1 MVNHFHSLQNNKTHL
16 KVGFARITNLVF
28 RSAITGLGLD
38 HSHGCG
44 MSELLQSAA
53 SFKEADSLPYL

>member
-1 MVNHFHSLQNNKTHL
+1 M
-16 KVGFARITNLVF
+16 VGFARITNLVF

-53 SFKEADSLPYL
+53 SFKEAESFPYR